1 MKHDDTEKK
10 KRAGNPIFI
19 LIIFIV
25 LLGFV
30 FYVPEIYKKYNSNF
44 AEFLGIGAN
53 KDDDENEKNNPE
65 DEKDAMSSYYQ
76 IGSLSTLEYNEIK
89 LSNISLSEDKILS
102 FTVESENALNFD
114 ELDYYLEFYQN
125 RSLFIGRRA
134 MTGEMNKT
142 KKFEIDV
149 SDLDVTTT
157 TYFVVSHIEDSVI
170 GPIDMPTD
178 ESGLGSLSCVKDNY
192 TYLYDFNLGKLIK
205 VTEKYSYTNIDLN
218 AYSKEILSYE
228 KKVKEYNEYTGI
240 TASIVD
246 NSTTFIYS
254 CEYDYTNI
262 TKFSKVSNRYIFEGG
277 TKNNVIKFKME
288 AEGYE
293 CE

>member
-1 MKHDDTEKK
+1 MKQEYNEKK
-10 KRAGNPIFI
+10 RKAGSPIFI
-19 LIIFIV
+19 LIIFIA

-30 FYVPEIYKKYNSNF
+30 FYVPEVYKKYNSNF
-44 AEFLGIGAN
+44 AEFLGIGVN
-53 KDDDENEKNNPE
+53 KDEDEKNNNHE

-76 IGSLSTLEYNEIK
+76 IGSLSSLEYNEIK
-89 LSNISLSEDKILS
+89 LTDISLSDDKILS
-102 FTVESENALNFD
+102 FTVETDGTLNFE
-114 ELDYYLEFYQN
+114 ELNYYLEFYQN

-134 MTGEMNKT
+134 LTGEMINS

-149 SDLDVTTT
+149 SNLDVTTT

-178 ESGLGSLSCVKDNY
+178 ESGLGSLTCVKNDHS
-192 TYLYDFNLGKLIK
+192 YLYDFNLGKLIK
-205 VTEKYSYTNIDLN
+205 VTEKYSYTNLDIN
-218 AYSKEILSYE
+218 KYSDELFIYE
-228 KKVKEYNEYTGI
+228 KKAKEYNEYIGI
-240 TASIVD
+240 TAIIAD

-254 CEYDYTNI
+254 CEYDYTNVS
-262 TKFSKVSNRYIFEGG
+262 KFSKIPNRYIFEGG
-277 TKNNVIKFKME
+277 TENNVIKFKME